1 MNFKKLYVGRCDS
14 CGRNL
19 YKGDT
24 IYNVR
29 LGEAD
34 LQLCGWCVSLSP
46 SSGHV
51 VELPARHGRL
61 ADIDVLIDDLE
72 CDAQRDLA
80 MIDTPDYDCH
90 VHLLQYNR
98 YAKLNAAEWLRN
110 CEVLVPA
117 YDGEQE
123 ER

>member
-1 MNFKKLYVGRCDS
+1 MSFKDPYVGRCDN

-24 IYNVR
+24 IYDVR

-46 SSGHV
+46 ASGHV

-61 ADIDVLIDDLE
+61 ADIDALIDDLE
-72 CDAQRDLA
+72 YDAQRDLV
-80 MIDTPDYDCH
+80 MIEDPNYDYRIN
-90 VHLLQYNR
+90 LLQDDR
-98 YAKLNAAEWLRN
+98 DVKLNAAEWLRS

-117 YDGEQE
+117 YDGGD
-123 ER
+123 

>member
-1 MNFKKLYVGRCDS
+1 MSFKKPYVGRCDN

-24 IYNVR
+24 IYDVR

-34 LQLCGWCVSLSP
+34 LQLCGGCVSLSP

-61 ADIDVLIDDLE
+61 ADIDALINDLE
-72 CDAQRDLA
+72 DDAWRDLL
-80 MIDTPDYDCH
+80 MMDDPDYDCRIN
-90 VHLLQYNR
+90 LFQDQS
-98 YAKLNAAEWLRN
+98 YAKLNAAEWLRG

-117 YDGEQE
+117 YDGGD
-123 ER
+123 

>member
-34 LQLCGWCVSLSP
+34 FQLCGWCVSLSP
-46 SSGHV
+46 ASGHV

-61 ADIDVLIDDLE
+61 ADIDALIDDLE
-72 CDAQRDLA
+72 YDAQRDLA
-80 MIDTPDYDCH
+80 MIEDPDYDYH
-90 VHLLQYNR
+90 VNLLQEDR
-98 YAKLNAAEWLRN
+98 DTKLNAAEWLRG
-110 CEVLVPA
+110 CEILVPA
-117 YDGEQE
+117 YE
-123 ER
+123 EEDSI

>member
-1 MNFKKLYVGRCDS
+1 MSFKKPYVGRCDS

-24 IYNVR
+24 IYDVR
-29 LGEAD
+29 LGGAD
-34 LQLCGWCVSLSP
+34 FQLCGGCVSLST

-61 ADIDVLIDDLE
+61 ADIDALIYDLE

-80 MIDTPDYDCH
+80 MLDGHDDYDCH

-98 YAKLNAAEWLRN
+98 YAKLNAAEWLRG

-117 YDGEQE
+117 YDGGD
-123 ER
+123 

>member
-46 SSGHV
+46 ASGHV

-61 ADIDVLIDDLE
+61 ADIDALINDLE
-72 CDAQRDLA
+72 YDAQRDLL
-80 MIDTPDYDCH
+80 MMDDPDYDYRINI
-90 VHLLQYNR
+90 LQDDR
-98 YAKLNAAEWLRN
+98 DIKLNAAEWLRG

-117 YDGEQE
+117 YDGEQG
-123 ER
+123 